1 MEKTWFIYSTS
12 TVVELRQQWDTAAAM
27 AAKREDLFNLLS
39 PQVVLNQPAAKP
51 PFMLIS
57 VYITLAILDLN
68 IAVLFF

>member
-12 TVVELRQQWDTAAAM
+12 TVVELRQQWDMAAAM

-39 PQVVLNQPAAKP
+39 PQVVLNQLAKP